1 MINFESM
8 IAGERKSCLTKQ
20 LSKDAKGVL
29 VNHLTDLHSSLHMHT
44 DVSHEKRLLRRYL
57 KRVFKSLNKYD
68 SARITTQ
75 ELMDTVGSDSLKKYI
90 GGTVG
95 SVRVN
100 DHVPRKIFGRE
111 KFGTSANCPDDLYP
125 YEKPDGSCTDV
136 QPDEAKREEG
146 KHRRR
151 ERKAL
156 KAIPAAAN
164 SPPPKQGIFEKAK
177 SLFST
182 TKPAKP
188 AKTAKTATTTSTP
201 ASVANYPSKRPTGL
215 TQAAATSS
223 TKSAVTVAANSVSKP
238 YLGIQSSNAQFV

>member
-1 MINFESM
+1 MLNFESM
-8 IAGERKSCLTKQ
+8 IAEERKSCLTKQ
-20 LSKDAKGVL
+20 LSKDAKGEL

-44 DVSHEKRLLRRYL
+44 DISHEKRLLRRYL
-57 KRVFKSLNKYD
+57 KRVFKSLNKCD

-75 ELMDTVGSDSLKKYI
+75 ELMDIVGSDRLKKYI

-95 SVRVN
+95 SVQAN
-100 DHVPRKIFGRE
+100 DNVPRKIFGRE

-136 QPDEAKREEG
+136 QPDDAKREEG
-146 KHRRR
+146 KYRRR

-156 KAIPAAAN
+156 KAIPAAVD

-182 TKPAKP
+182 
-188 AKTAKTATTTSTP
+188 AKTAKTTTPAMTTSTP
-201 ASVANYPSKRPTGL
+201 ASDYPSKRPIGL
-215 TQAAATSS
+215 TRAAATYS
-223 TKSAVTVAANSVSKP
+223 TKSAVTVAPDKTAANSASKP
-238 YLGIQSSNAQFV
+238 YQSSNAQFV